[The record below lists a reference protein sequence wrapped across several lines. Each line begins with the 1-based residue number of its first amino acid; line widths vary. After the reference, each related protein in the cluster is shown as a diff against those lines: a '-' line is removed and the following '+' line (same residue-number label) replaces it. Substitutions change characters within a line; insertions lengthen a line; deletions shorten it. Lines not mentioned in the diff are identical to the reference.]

1 MYTQKGR
8 TICQLYLSKPD
19 FKQRT
24 LLKNNHLGGPI
35 KKKEKGRNKHSQERE
50 RRGGERREEG

>member
-35 KKKEKGRNKHSQERE
+35 KKKEKGRNKHSQERK
-50 RRGGERREEG
+50 RR